1 MITRPHAAATESTSL
16 GSIIDHISSLMKF
29 LRCFGFVG
37 QKAFRVLE
45 GCWNFVF
52 GIGLLYSK
60 RGLLFETKFDVIS
73 WDETVDLKYE
83 IS

>member
-1 MITRPHAAATESTSL
+1 M
-16 GSIIDHISSLMKF
+16 
-29 LRCFGFVG
+29 
-37 QKAFRVLE
+37 LE

-60 RGLLFETKFDVIS
+60 SGLLFETKFDVVS

-83 IS
+83 VF